1 MADIHG
7 LETALAE
14 HGTKLLFNQD
24 SNVIYIWYNFCSENK
39 EFFNNLIDQYIGDT
53 YTVFEPTYENTTTY
67 GNIYK
72 CRAVS

>member
-1 MADIHG
+1 MADIPG

-14 HGTKLLFNQD
+14 HGTKFLFDQQ
-24 SNVIYIWYNFCSENK
+24 SNVIYIWYNSCSENK
-39 EFFNNLIDQYIGDT
+39 EFFNNLIDQYIGDI
-53 YTVFEPTYENTTTY
+53 YTVKEPTFEYTNTY